1 MKSLEK
7 KLRRIRAGKYTSK
20 DFIIADAKDGDMAF
34 GVTCP
39 GPDGNGK
46 WQPRENYLQAMED
59 MTQSGLVD
67 IMLMSASSAERLKR
81 RATFHKSAVTPAV
94 RLNDTTDIWN
104 ARGSCYRE
112 SPSEPFATA
121 DLESVTPLC
130 KLGLYSMTFYNDLA
144 ADKASLE
151 AYRQFRLEAREYGM
165 KHFLEVFNP
174 AYDIGIKEKELGHYI
189 NDMIIKA
196 IAGVTSADAP
206 QFLKIQFNGAA
217 AMSELTQYDPEG
229 LLAGILGG
237 AAGTTRD
244 TFELALQAE
253 QAGAKVA
260 LFGRKINLAEA
271 PLKLVSLMRQTIEQ
285 SLSPSDA
292 VRDYHEHLKVSGI
305 KPLRSLKKDLTITES
320 VLKS

>member
-1 MKSLEK
+1 MKSLDK
-7 KLRRIRAGKYTSK
+7 KLRRIRTGNYTAK

-39 GPDGNGK
+39 GPDGRGK
-46 WQPRENYLQAMED
+46 WQPRENYLRAMEE

-67 IMLMSASSAERLKR
+67 IMLMSASSAERLKQ
-81 RATFHKSAVTPAV
+81 RATFNKSSVTPAV

-121 DLESVTPLC
+121 DFESLQPLC

-151 AYRQFRLEAREYGM
+151 AYRQFRLEAREYGI

-196 IAGVTSADAP
+196 VAGVTSTDAP

-217 AMSELTQYDPEG
+217 AMNELTRYDPEG

-244 TFELALQAE
+244 TFELAHQAE
-253 QAGAKVA
+253 QAGARVA

-271 PLKLVSLMRQTIEQ
+271 PLKLVSLMRETIEQ
-285 SLSPSDA
+285 SLSPCDA
-292 VRDYHEHLKVSGI
+292 VHAYHEHLKELGV
-305 KPLRSLKKDLTITES
+305 KPLRTLKKDLIITES
-320 VLKS
+320 VLKN

>member
-1 MKSLEK
+1 MKSLDK
-7 KLRRIRAGKYTSK
+7 KLRRIRSGNYTSK

-39 GPDGNGK
+39 GPDGRGN
-46 WQPRENYLQAMED
+46 WQPRANYLNAMEQ

-81 RATFHKSAVTPAV
+81 RAIFNKSSVTPAV
-94 RLNDTTDIWN
+94 RLNDTTDIWM

-121 DLESVTPLC
+121 DFESVKPLC

-151 AYRQFRLEAREYGM
+151 AYRQFRLEAREYGI

-174 AYDIGIKEKELGHYI
+174 AYDIGIKQKDLGNYI

-196 IAGVTSADAP
+196 VAGVTSLDAP

-217 AMSELTQYDPEG
+217 SMTELTQYDPEG
-229 LLAGILGG
+229 LTAGILGG

-253 QAGAKVA
+253 QSGARVA

-271 PLKLVSLMRQTIEQ
+271 PVKLVGLMRDTIEKK
-285 SLSPSDA
+285 LSPSDA
-292 VRDYHEHLKVSGI
+292 VKTYHEHLHQSGI
-305 KPLRSLKKDLTITES
+305 KPARSLKKDLTITEA
-320 VLKS
+320 VLKN